1 MVIHKISKNSYLNNI
16 SLIIEIKKYYNKV
29 SVISKNNELL
39 TIERIIYLI
48 WANIIQ
54 VNKLILCIK
63 TMFYLM

>member
-63 TMFYLM
+63 NMFYLM